1 MKVNKIISY
10 KFFTN
15 GCINVM
21 ANNEDV
27 HFDFINT
34 SDKENEERLELVM
47 NKKEAKYMLQCLLN
61 VYKNEN
67 LS

>member
-1 MKVNKIISY
+1 MEVNKIISY

-15 GCINVM
+15 GCINVI

-34 SDKENEERLELVM
+34 SDKANEERLELVM
-47 NKKEAKYMLQCLLN
+47 NKKEAKYLLTCLLDR
-61 VYKNEN
+61 YKNEK
-67 LS
+67 L